1 MNLIIFFTLF
11 TFVFSSILSTC
22 KAGEEEWFFF
32 RCNKCKEGTYNDN
45 RFGKGSCKK
54 CQMCKTCD
62 PTNGKCFTCEAGS
75 ELKRNKCNSCKK
87 GYYAL
92 EGWNKCK
99 KCHNSCQLCHSTNGN
114 CITCKPCYSFNQ
126 KTGYCDKIENCES
139 KWINILIILFVII
152 VCLTIVLIFIRIFDP
167 ELFSTIVNNFNLKFL
182 VEVICDIL
190 SFLGCEKVVKYFK
203 KYFKKYWK
211 KLTKNSSESTNKSSE
226 SNQNQSNNIN
236 NERCKS
242 PHYETNEN
250 LIKRNNSNPTNINS
264 DNNVPERISPTSSSK
279 IIISPN
285 CSIDD

>member
-62 PTNGKCFTCEAGS
+62 PTNGNCFSCETGS
-75 ELKRNKCNSCKK
+75 ELKKNKCKSCKE

-92 EGWNKCK
+92 EGWNKCI
-99 KCHNSCQLCHSTNGN
+99 KCHNSCQKCDSTNGK
-114 CITCKPCYSFNQ
+114 CLTRKPCYLFNE
-126 KTGYCDKIENCES
+126 KTGHCDKIENCES

-152 VCLTIVLIFIRIFDP
+152 VCLTIVLIFIWIFDP
-167 ELFSTIVNNFNLKFL
+167 ELFSTIVNNFLNPKFL
-182 VEVICDIL
+182 EEVISDVS
-190 SFLGCEKVVKYFK
+190 SFLGFEKVV

-211 KLTKNSSESTNKSSE
+211 KLTKNSSE